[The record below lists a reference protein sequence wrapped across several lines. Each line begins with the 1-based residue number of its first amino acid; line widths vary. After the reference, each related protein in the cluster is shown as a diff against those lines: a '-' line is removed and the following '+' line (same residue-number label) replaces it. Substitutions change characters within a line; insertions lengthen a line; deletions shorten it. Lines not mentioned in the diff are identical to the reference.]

1 MYGLG
6 TYFAVDASYSANPT
20 YSVPSADGTQLMFV
34 TLVLT
39 GLYTQGKSCMMV
51 PPPRSSQDPYDR
63 FDSVVDNVNKPS
75 MFVVFH
81 DCQAYPDYLITFK
94 C

>member
-6 TYFAVDASYSANPT
+6 TYFAVNANYSANTT
-20 YSVPSADGTQLMFV
+20 YSVPSTDGTQRMFV

-39 GLYTQGKSCMMV
+39 GYYTQGGSDMTV
-51 PPPRSSQDPYDR
+51 PPPRGSLDPNDR
-63 FDSVVDNVNKPS
+63 FDSVVDNMQNPS

-81 DCQAYPDYLITFK
+81 DCQAYPDYLITFR
-94 C
+94 